1 MNIDDLNKNQI
12 VLLVLLV
19 SFVTSIATG
28 IVTVT
33 LMDQAPAG
41 VTQTINRV
49 VERTVERVVPGPTQT
64 ATVIKE
70 VPVIITEEDQIISAI
85 KNSEPA
91 ILKVVAAND
100 PEKMISSGFIF
111 SDDGLVATIMDAS
124 TSSSKKIKYQ
134 AILANGDKKD
144 LEFVREVSGIMVMRL
159 PHTEVATDKFTFLE
173 LADGEL
179 SVGQTVLAIGAPL
192 SSSEPNIS
200 ISKIGAILMGNA
212 SSTPEIKTI
221 AASRENFGGPVLNIK
236 GKVVGISK
244 GAGLAT
250 NSQVIMAPL
259 ASADTI

>member
-1 MNIDDLNKNQI
+1 MNIEDLNKNQI

-28 IVTVT
+28 IVTIT

-85 KNSEPA
+85 KNAEPA
-91 ILKVVAAND
+91 ILKVVAVND

-111 SDDGLVATIMDAS
+111 SDDGLVATVIDTS
-124 TSSSKKIKYQ
+124 TTSSKKIKYQ
-134 AILANGDKKD
+134 AILANGEKRD
-144 LEFVREVSGIMVMRL
+144 LEFVKEAYGITVMRL
-159 PHTEVATDKFTFLE
+159 PHIQVATDKFSFLE
-173 LADGEL
+173 LTSGEL
-179 SVGQTVLAIGAPL
+179 SVGQTVLAIGAPF
-192 SSSEPNIS
+192 SPSEPNIS
-200 ISKIGAILMGNA
+200 ISKISAILMNSA
-212 SSTPEIKTI
+212 TSSPEIKTI
-221 AASRENFGGPVLNIK
+221 AASRDNFGGPVLNIK

-244 GAGLAT
+244 GAGLAI
-250 NSQVIMAPL
+250 NSQVIKGPL
-259 ASADTI
+259 VSVDTI